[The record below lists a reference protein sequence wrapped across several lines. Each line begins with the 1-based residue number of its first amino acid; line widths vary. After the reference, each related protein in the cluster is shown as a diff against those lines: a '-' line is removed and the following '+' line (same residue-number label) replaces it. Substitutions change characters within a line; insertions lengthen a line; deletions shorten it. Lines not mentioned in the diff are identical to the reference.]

1 MDRIFDLKI
10 LLHGTT
16 HIYIDRSLCEFGLDS
31 MILESK
37 PKDITTIK
45 RCDMDFDIKSPILG
59 FEDVTQMTLDK
70 IDDIFMRLSN
80 TNGTAPV
87 FVLINPFALR
97 KYDFEVPVAME
108 LLLDLKNSKNI
119 LIANI
124 MVMQTPIQN
133 STINFL
139 APLVFNFDNKT
150 MAQIVLDS
158 FKYPAYGIAEP
169 SNEDSNDS
177 QKNKTSKNKQESI
190 KKSSKNK

>member
-1 MDRIFDLKI
+1 
-10 LLHGTT
+10 
-16 HIYIDRSLCEFGLDS
+16 
-31 MILESK
+31 
-37 PKDITTIK
+37 
-45 RCDMDFDIKSPILG
+45 MDFDIKSPILG
-59 FEDVTQMTLDK
+59 FEDVSKMTLEK

-80 TNGTAPV
+80 TDGTAPV

-97 KYDFEVPVAME
+97 QYDFEVPVAME

-158 FKYPAYGIAEP
+158 FKYPSYGIAEP
-169 SNEDSNDS
+169 ISKWYKEDEESPQSPEKEADS
-177 QKNKTSKNKQESI
+177 KKGSKKDDSAKS
-190 KKSSKNK
+190 KKK